1 MLFRWERNS
10 AARHGA
16 AGGEIQLL
24 LAADAN
30 QTFYSSSPE
39 DGDPVP
45 TPPVMRTINAAG
57 YW

>member
-1 MLFRWERNS
+1 VPLDM
-10 AARHGA
+10 ARRA
-16 AGGEIQLL
+16 VKYML